1 MKCLAKEWK
10 NRLWVINYSSRI
22 FLMGLAGVLYFSPAC
37 QANKNSCVRQFSALS
52 AEWLEQQ
59 AHNQVAFVV

>member
-1 MKCLAKEWK
+1 
-10 NRLWVINYSSRI
+10 
-22 FLMGLAGVLYFSPAC
+22 MGLAGVLYFSPAC